1 MNIKKVNSLKR
12 NSDIYENNILE
23 HERAVRTILSIKE
36 CVLFLAQKIIEK
48 INTGNKLVVFGNG
61 GSAADSQHFA
71 AELAGRFKRKRKGL
85 AALSLSSDIA
95 LITAIGNDF
104 SFTEIYSRQIEA
116 LACSHDIV
124 LGISTSGESEN
135 VIAGVRQAKAM
146 GCYTAALTG
155 KNGGRLKDE
164 VDLPIIVDCYD
175 TPRIQEC
182 HVLLYHIICE
192 IIDEAIAID

>member
-1 MNIKKVNSLKR
+1 MKINSGIFE
-12 NSDIYENNILE
+12 NSIEE
-23 HERAVRTILSIKE
+23 HDRAVRTILGLKE
-36 CVLFLAQKIIEK
+36 NVLLLAEKIIDK
-48 INTGNKLVVFGNG
+48 INSGNKLVVFGNG

-71 AELAGRFKRKRKGL
+71 AELAGRFKRKRKGI
-85 AALSLSSDIA
+85 AALSLSTDIA

-104 SFTEIYSRQIEA
+104 SFAEIYSRQIEA
-116 LACSHDIV
+116 LAYPDDIV

-135 VIAGVRQAKAM
+135 VIAGVKQAKAM

-155 KNGGRLKDE
+155 KNGGKLKDE

-182 HVLLYHIICE
+182 HVLLYHIISE
-192 IIDEAIAID
+192 IIDEALAGD

>member
-1 MNIKKVNSLKR
+1 MKINSGIFE
-12 NSDIYENNILE
+12 NSIEE
-23 HERAVRTILSIKE
+23 HDRAVRTILGLKE
-36 CVLFLAQKIIEK
+36 NVLLLAEKIIDK
-48 INTGNKLVVFGNG
+48 INSGNKLVVFGNG

-71 AELAGRFKRKRKGL
+71 AELAGRFKRKRKGI
-85 AALSLSSDIA
+85 AALSLSTDIA

-104 SFTEIYSRQIEA
+104 SFAEIYSRQIEA
-116 LACSHDIV
+116 LAYPDDIV

-135 VIAGVRQAKAM
+135 VIAGVKQAKAM

-155 KNGGRLKDE
+155 KNGGKLKNE

-182 HVLLYHIICE
+182 HVLLYHIISE
-192 IIDEAIAID
+192 IIDEALASD